1 MRAPGPSGRS
11 CEPAKSYRSR
21 CLHAG
26 IQQMLECYKTGKA
39 EYIDRETLKPL
50 IEDIAKFL

>member
-1 MRAPGPSGRS
+1 MGAWLANPHPER
-11 CEPAKSYRSR
+11 
-21 CLHAG
+21 G

-39 EYIDRETLKPL
+39 EPRSLETLKPL